1 MQHRLGAVVSGSV
14 GQQQGTQL
22 SRSEAHCSDTP
33 VDEAGLPETV
43 DRSHSISGVTG
54 VTGYRASGIGHRAS
68 GIGSVNVSLTGAS
81 TISALH
87 PMDMIRRLSIFF
99 GLALLVLPGPSIAQ
113 APLDHRELPADQQ
126 ILHALNRL
134 TFGARPGDALE
145 IRRSGLDNWVELQLN
160 PKRIDDKAADQ
171 FMSRYTILNRDQN
184 ELLRAFNEAQ
194 RERRMARRDDTT
206 ERMPRQAMTDRPEQ
220 RTDGIALTRRA
231 MINQLQSSRVARA
244 VSSNRQLEEVLT
256 DFWLNHFN
264 VFAQKGPPQ
273 AYYLAE
279 YDRDVIRS

>member
-54 VTGYRASGIGHRAS
+54 VTGYRASGIGHRASGIGHRASGIGHRAS

-145 IRRSGLDNWVELQLN
+145 IRRIGLDNWVELQLN
-160 PKRIDDKAADQ
+160 PKRIDDNAADQ

-220 RTDGIALTRRA
+220 RTDGI
-231 MINQLQSSRVARA
+231 
-244 VSSNRQLEEVLT
+244 
-256 DFWLNHFN
+256 
-264 VFAQKGPPQ
+264 
-273 AYYLAE
+273 
-279 YDRDVIRS
+279 